1 MCCSQTF
8 VEDNRIGCNYKWIR
22 PVESQMLTRQILEVC
37 ESHADVAF
45 RDMV

>member
-8 VEDNRIGCNYKWIR
+8 LEGIRIECNYKWIR
-22 PVESQMLTRQILEVC
+22 PVESQMLIRQILEVF

-45 RDMV
+45 REMV